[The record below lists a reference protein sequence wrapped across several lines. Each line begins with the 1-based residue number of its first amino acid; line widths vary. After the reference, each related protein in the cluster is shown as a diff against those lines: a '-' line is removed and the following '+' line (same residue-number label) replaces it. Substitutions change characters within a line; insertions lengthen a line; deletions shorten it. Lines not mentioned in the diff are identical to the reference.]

1 MKEFIKDFD
10 DAILTADGFDD
21 ALVGVVER
29 FGQPDIAC
37 YDKEKC
43 IEILAKDMSY
53 EEATEYFYY
62 NVIGSYV
69 GEYTP
74 CYLSV
79 PKTKSPRV

>member
-21 ALVGVVER
+21 ALVGIVER

-69 GEYTP
+69 GEHTP

-79 PKTKSPRV
+79 PDKKSPRV

>member
-29 FGQPDIAC
+29 FGQPSVAC

-43 IEILAKDMSY
+43 IKILAKDMSY
-53 EEATEYFYY
+53 EEAVEYFYF

-74 CYLSV
+74 CYLSI
-79 PKTKSPRV
+79 PETKSPRD